1 MRTFILA
8 LMRNAK
14 QADPVSGI
22 AKTAAA
28 LLAIII
34 PTTEIHA
41 QQPPETHRVL
51 AQAMDITKDQST
63 DVQLRIWHDLV
74 PELLENMKSF
84 FKTSKVTPEMA
95 TRIFTA
101 SFKDGDKT
109 IIISAIGHRCQSVP
123 LLPYEYTCPARI
135 AEVRGGVVHVLKNIP
150 DFQMS
155 SKNAVDAPALEAN
168 KQTDYET
175 LVTYNPSKGQLST
188 TIVDNGESTPSQVIE
203 LQ

>member
-1 MRTFILA
+1 MRTFIFA
-8 LMRNAK
+8 PMRKAK
-14 QADPVSGI
+14 QADPGSGV
-22 AKTAAA
+22 AKTAAV
-28 LLAIII
+28 LLALII

-41 QQPPETHRVL
+41 QQPPATHRVL

-63 DVQLRIWHDLV
+63 DVQLQIWHDLV

-84 FKTSKVTPEMA
+84 FKTSKVTPEMS
-95 TRIFTA
+95 TQIFTA
-101 SFKDGDKT
+101 SFNDGDNT
-109 IIISAIGHRCQSVP
+109 IIISAIGHRCQPVA

-135 AEVRGGVVHVLKNIP
+135 AEVRGGVVHILKNIP

-168 KQTDYET
+168 KQTNYET
-175 LVTYNPSKGQLST
+175 LVTYNASKGQLST
-188 TIVDNGESTPSQVIE
+188 TIVDNGELAPGQVIE